1 MLLSRV
7 DLAGAAGRVR
17 MAFTDRNGGYGH
29 GAFGSFNLALHV
41 GDDPSIVTANRS
53 LLGQALGI
61 DRISFVQQV
70 HGTAVHAVTAE
81 SAASLGPVGAAA
93 SAPVEADAQVT
104 DAFDVGLAI
113 LVADCTPVLLAD
125 PDAGVIAAVH
135 AGRRGMVDGVVA
147 ATLKRMR
154 ARGAESISAAIGPSI
169 GPRRY
174 EVPATMRDDVSAA
187 EPVTA
192 SVTRQGTPALDVAAG
207 VAEQLVREGV
217 SIRDWS
223 PHCTFES
230 NDLFSY
236 RRDGTTG
243 RFAGV
248 VWMSSADGATRPSA

>member
-1 MLLSRV
+1 
-7 DLAGAAGRVR
+7 
-17 MAFTDRNGGYGH
+17 MAFTDRHGGYGH

-53 LLGQALGI
+53 LLGQALGL
-61 DRISFVQQV
+61 DRISFVEQV
-70 HGTAVHAVTAE
+70 HGTAVHELTAE
-81 SAASLGPVGAAA
+81 AVSTLGPGGAVA
-93 SAPVEADAQVT
+93 SAPVQADAQVS
-104 DAFDVGLAI
+104 DVPDVGLAI

-135 AGRRGMVDGVVA
+135 AGRRGMVGGVIP
-147 ATLKRMR
+147 ATVEHMR
-154 ARGAESISAAIGPSI
+154 ARGAEHVWAAIGPSI

-174 EVPATMRDDVSAA
+174 EVPAAMRDEVSAE

-192 SVTRQGTPALDVAAG
+192 SVTRVGTPALDVAAG
-207 VAEQLVREGV
+207 VAEQLMREGV

-230 NDLFSY
+230 QELFSY

-248 VWMSSADGATRPSA
+248 VWLSSSDGTRRPPDGTTRPLA

>member
-17 MAFTDRNGGYGH
+17 MAFTDRHGGYGH

-61 DRISFVQQV
+61 DRISFVDQV
-70 HGTAVHAVTAE
+70 HGTAVHEVTADAV
-81 SAASLGPVGAAA
+81 SSLVPAGASLT
-93 SAPVEADAQVT
+93 APATADAQVS
-104 DAFDVGLAI
+104 DIVDVGLAI

-125 PDAGVIAAVH
+125 PDAGVVGAVH
-135 AGRRGMVDGVVA
+135 AGRRGMVDGVIA
-147 ATLKRMR
+147 ATVERMR
-154 ARGAESISAAIGPSI
+154 ARGAQDIRAAIGPSI

-174 EVPATMRDDVSAA
+174 EVPQEMRDEVSTV

-192 SVTRQGTPALDVAAG
+192 SVTRAGTPALDVAAG

-223 PHCTFES
+223 PLCTYES
-230 NDLFSY
+230 PELFSY

-248 VWMSSADGATRPSA
+248 VWLSSDEEATRPRA

>member
-1 MLLSRV
+1 
-7 DLAGAAGRVR
+7 
-17 MAFTDRNGGYGH
+17 MAFTDRHGGYGNA
-29 GAFGSFNLALHV
+29 AFGSFNLALHV

-61 DRISFVQQV
+61 DRISFVEQV
-70 HGTAVHAVTAE
+70 HGTAVHDVTAD
-81 SAASLGPVGAAA
+81 AASSLGPGGAAA
-93 SAPVEADAQVT
+93 SAPVQADAQVS
-104 DAFDVGLAI
+104 DAAGVGLAI

-135 AGRRGMVDGVVA
+135 AGRRGMVEGVVA
-147 ATLKRMR
+147 AAVDRMR
-154 ARGAESISAAIGPSI
+154 ARGACSIWAAIGPSI

-174 EVPATMRDDVSAA
+174 EVPAAMRDEVSAK

-192 SVTRQGTPALDVAAG
+192 SVTRVGTPALDVAAG

-230 NDLFSY
+230 QDLFSY

-248 VWMSSADGATRPSA
+248 VWLSSADGATRPLT

>member
-1 MLLSRV
+1 
-7 DLAGAAGRVR
+7 
-17 MAFTDRNGGYGH
+17 MAFTDRHGGYGH
-29 GAFGSFNLALHV
+29 APFGSFNLALHV

-61 DRISFVQQV
+61 DRISFVEQV
-70 HGTAVHAVTAE
+70 HGTTVHEMTAD
-81 SAASLGPVGAAA
+81 AASSLGPGGAVA
-93 SAPVEADAQVT
+93 SAPVQADAQVS
-104 DAFDVGLAI
+104 DAADVGLAI

-135 AGRRGMVDGVVA
+135 AGRRGMVEGVVA
-147 ATLKRMR
+147 AAVDRMR
-154 ARGAESISAAIGPSI
+154 ARGAGNIWAAIGPSI

-174 EVPATMRDDVSAA
+174 EVPAAMRAEVSAK

-192 SVTRQGTPALDVAAG
+192 SVTRVGTPALDVAAG

-230 NDLFSY
+230 QDLFSY

-248 VWMSSADGATRPSA
+248 VWLSSADGATRPLT

>member
-1 MLLSRV
+1 
-7 DLAGAAGRVR
+7 

-41 GDDPSIVTANRS
+41 GDDPAIVTANRS

-61 DRISFVQQV
+61 DRISFVEQV
-70 HGTAVHAVTAE
+70 HGTAVHDVTSEAV
-81 SAASLGPVGAAA
+81 ASLGLGGAAA
-93 SAPVEADAQVT
+93 SEPVEADAQVS
-104 DAFDVGLAI
+104 DAADVGLAI

-125 PDAGVIAAVH
+125 PDAGVIGAVH

-147 ATLKRMR
+147 ATVDRMR
-154 ARGAESISAAIGPSI
+154 ARGAQTISAAIGPSI

-174 EVPATMRDDVSAA
+174 EVPRAMRDEVSAE

-192 SVTRQGTPALDVAAG
+192 SVTRLGTPALDVAAG
-207 VAEQLVREGV
+207 VAEQLGREGV

-230 NDLFSY
+230 QDLFSY

-248 VWMSSADGATRPSA
+248 VWLSPSDGTTRPPA

>member
-1 MLLSRV
+1 
-7 DLAGAAGRVR
+7 

-41 GDDPSIVTANRS
+41 GDEPALVTANRS

-61 DRISFVQQV
+61 DRISFVEQV
-70 HGTAVHAVTAE
+70 HGTAVHDVT
-81 SAASLGPVGAAA
+81 SDAAA
-93 SAPVEADAQVT
+93 SAGLGGGAASEAVEADAQVS
-104 DAFDVGLAI
+104 DSADVGLAI

-125 PDAGVIAAVH
+125 PDAGVIGAVH
-135 AGRRGMVDGVVA
+135 AGRRGMVDGIVA
-147 ATLKRMR
+147 ATVDRMR
-154 ARGAESISAAIGPSI
+154 ARGAKSIAAAIGPSI

-174 EVPATMRDDVSAA
+174 EVPKAMRDEVSAV

-192 SVTRQGTPALDVAAG
+192 SVTRLGTPALDVAAG

-217 SIRDWS
+217 SIRYWS
-223 PHCTFES
+223 PRCTLES
-230 NDLFSY
+230 QDLFSY

-248 VWMSSADGATRPSA
+248 VWLSTPEGATRPPA